1 MRSRRCGTSV
11 RLDVSHS
18 RGRRRGGSVLDQDQR
33 ISKTPRLP
41 KRSWGFCLKTT
52 NAGTNMKT
60 TRKRTRPKEERLARL
75 PSDELPSP
83 PFGQGT
89 ELERLKERLLE
100 QLLPQTTHRPDLSS
114 AYRRAANDAVSL
126 AWVTPFP
133 LLVLPSR
140 ETRTS
145 LHPGE
150 REGLPHHADNDRGPQ
165 AAGAPR

>member
-1 MRSRRCGTSV
+1 
-11 RLDVSHS
+11 
-18 RGRRRGGSVLDQDQR
+18 
-33 ISKTPRLP
+33 
-41 KRSWGFCLKTT
+41 
-52 NAGTNMKT
+52 MKT
-60 TRKRTRPKEERLARL
+60 TRKRTRPRAEKPTRL

-133 LLVLPSR
+133 LLVLPVLFEEKAAEAQAQAER
-140 ETRTS
+140 QRTILVES
-145 LHPGE
+145 GKWK
-150 REGLPHHADNDRGPQ
+150 
-165 AAGAPR
+165 